1 MNGVTILFVIKVNI
15 NLYIFELLN
24 LFVEKEWYYFGN
36 NVKVK
41 KGKFKGNNRE
51 KKYFFYLKTI
61 FVFINM
67 NRS

>member
-41 KGKFKGNNRE
+41 KGKFKRNNRE
-51 KKYFFYLKTI
+51 KKYFLFKNNLCIYKYE
-61 FVFINM
+61 
-67 NRS
+67 